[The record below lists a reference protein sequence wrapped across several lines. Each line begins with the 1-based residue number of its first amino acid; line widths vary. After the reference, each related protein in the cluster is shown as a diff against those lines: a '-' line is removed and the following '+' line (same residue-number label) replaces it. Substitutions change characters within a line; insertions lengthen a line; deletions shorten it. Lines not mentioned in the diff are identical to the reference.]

1 MEGFSKKQLEQLR
14 EVLAESLKQERT
26 QTEEMIADSEKRLC
40 DQIYEF
46 IDDRFITERQYT
58 KAIVQ
63 DSEDR
68 LSLEVR
74 DANQQ
79 RKEDDDII
87 LEKISLV
94 ETRVEALELAKA

>member
-1 MEGFSKKQLEQLR
+1 MEGFNDKQLEQLR
-14 EVLAESLKQERT
+14 EALANSLKQERT
-26 QTEEMIADSEKRLC
+26 HTEQMIAESEKRLC

-58 KAIVQ
+58 KAIIQ

-68 LSLEVR
+68 LSAEVR

-87 LEKISLV
+87 LEKISLI
-94 ETRVEALELAKA
+94 ETRVGALELIKH

>member
-14 EVLAESLKQERT
+14 ALFAEERLQTSQIIAESEQ
-26 QTEEMIADSEKRLC
+26 RLC

-58 KAIVQ
+58 KAILQ

-68 LSLEVR
+68 LSVEVR

-94 ETRVEALELAKA
+94 ETRVEALELSKR